1 MGSRIPPFLLSAGL
15 LLSAQPSLAQPAP
28 SAADAADAEAS
39 RHRAEADR
47 WAQRAA
53 LLRQREAI
61 DRALAAP
68 EMQTVATAAAQNPPP
83 RAESRQRNE
92 GQTGPGG
99 NSQDT
104 TDPPVGVG
112 RNTPEVEEEGQPVTR
127 PFGGINFGVGISFT
141 LDLGSSDRVQEAQL
155 VNGVVRVTDE
165 RNGIAR
171 IMLESHYL
179 FTPGYD
185 PTPNAVQ
192 PRNGPFDTYAGQ
204 WGHGPFVALQPG
216 QDDIIDAVGLGW
228 MIGFRRSLTTTQSF
242 NFGLGAVVDP
252 NTKILGDDILPNQP
266 LPPGETE
273 IRFTNEMQTGLL
285 FLTSFSF

>member
-1 MGSRIPPFLLSAGL
+1 MRSRIRFFLLPAGL
-15 LLSAQPSLAQPAP
+15 LLGTQPCFAQPAP
-28 SAADAADAEAS
+28 SAADAADAEAQ
-39 RHRAEADR
+39 RLMAAAEAMR
-47 WAQRAA
+47 QRAA
-53 LLRQREAI
+53 ALRQLEAANQ
-61 DRALAAP
+61 ALAA
-68 EMQTVATAAAQNPPP
+68 AQVPAPPT
-83 RAESRQRNE
+83 AESQAGTRTGGGQRN
-92 GQTGPGG
+92 GRADAR
-99 NSQDT
+99 S
-104 TDPPVGVG
+104 TDSGAATEPPVGIG
-112 RNTPEVEEEGQPVTR
+112 RNPPEQEGDGQPPTR

-141 LDLGSSDRVQEAQL
+141 LDLGSSDRVREAQL

-204 WGHGPFVALQPG
+204 WGHGPFIALQPG

-252 NTKILGDDILPNQP
+252 NTRILGDDILPNQP